1 MNKSLNSSIKAI
13 LFDLDGTLLDINLK
27 LFIPQYV
34 KMLGE
39 TIAHLVSPK
48 KFIASLMKATKVV
61 EKNNGRDT
69 NENVFAEVFF
79 PLIGYSRQEIDP
91 IFKKFYEQDFL
102 KLRQYARRKPEAR
115 SVVQAVFNNNYDVV
129 IATTPLLPATTI
141 EQRLEWAGVND
152 FSYRLI
158 TTFENSRASKPN
170 LLYYKQILEIIGH
183 PPEACL
189 MVGDEDRDMVAAHL
203 GIPTFLVPSPYTNLG
218 PEIPVP
224 TYKGKLADLKPLLKK
239 IK

>member
-27 LFIPQYV
+27 LFIPHYV
-34 KMLGE
+34 KILSE

-48 KFIASLMKATKVV
+48 KFLTSMMKATNAV
-61 EKNNGRDT
+61 EQNDGRDT

-79 PLIGYSRQEIDP
+79 PLIGYSRKKIDP
-91 IFKKFYEQDFL
+91 IFKKFYEQGFS
-102 KLRQYARRKPEAR
+102 KLRQYAKRKTEAR

-129 IATTPLLPATTI
+129 IATTPLLPAITI

-152 FSYRLI
+152 FPYRLI

-203 GIPTFLVPSPYTNLG
+203 GMHTFLVPSPHTNLG

-224 TYKGKLADLKPLLKK
+224 TYKGKLADLKPLLNKFK
-239 IK
+239 